1 MSVSLLKDFP
11 CRAKL
16 HKLFS
21 LIEKEFECLYLE
33 NAALQE
39 KLDTLTEKVD
49 RESLGLSHYGE
60 TDAVDGMGSGE
71 KKISSTSAK
80 DKVFSGSGRLKS
92 GTDKLRYQ
100 TTKIMSGLKAA
111 QSAFSV
117 NPVKRYSEHKDGV
130 WEVSHL
136 MSVTSHVLTPPS

>member
-1 MSVSLLKDFP
+1 M
-11 CRAKL
+11 
-16 HKLFS
+16 
-21 LIEKEFECLYLE
+21 IEKEFETLYLE
-33 NAALQE
+33 NVALQE

-60 TDAVDGMGSGE
+60 TDAVDGIGSGE

-92 GTDKLRYQ
+92 RTDKLRYQ

-130 WEVSHL
+130 WEVRMVCSN
-136 MSVTSHVLTPPS
+136 VTQ

>member
-1 MSVSLLKDFP
+1 MIN

-16 HKLFS
+16 HKLFC
-21 LIEKEFECLYLE
+21 LIEKEFETLYIE
-33 NAALQE
+33 NVALQE

-60 TDAVDGMGSGE
+60 TDAVDGAGE

-92 GTDKLRYQ
+92 RTDKLRYQ

-130 WEVSHL
+130 WEVRLVISWQ
-136 MSVTSHVLTPPS
+136 

>member
-1 MSVSLLKDFP
+1 MSESLLKDFP

-49 RESLGLSHYGE
+49 RESLGLDTRLLHPDYQE
-60 TDAVDGMGSGE
+60 TDGGPA
-71 KKISSTSAK
+71 SA
-80 DKVFSGSGRLKS
+80 R
-92 GTDKLRYQ
+92 
-100 TTKIMSGLKAA
+100 
-111 QSAFSV
+111 
-117 NPVKRYSEHKDGV
+117 
-130 WEVSHL
+130 
-136 MSVTSHVLTPPS
+136 

>member
-1 MSVSLLKDFP
+1 MSCELTSDEIC

-49 RESLGLSHYGE
+49 RESLGLDTRLLHPDYQEAEGGP
-60 TDAVDGMGSGE
+60 A
-71 KKISSTSAK
+71 SA
-80 DKVFSGSGRLKS
+80 R
-92 GTDKLRYQ
+92 
-100 TTKIMSGLKAA
+100 
-111 QSAFSV
+111 
-117 NPVKRYSEHKDGV
+117 
-130 WEVSHL
+130 
-136 MSVTSHVLTPPS
+136 

>member
-1 MSVSLLKDFP
+1 MSCELTSDEIC

-49 RESLGLSHYGE
+49 RESLGLDTRLLHPDYQE
-60 TDAVDGMGSGE
+60 TEGGPA
-71 KKISSTSAK
+71 SA
-80 DKVFSGSGRLKS
+80 R
-92 GTDKLRYQ
+92 
-100 TTKIMSGLKAA
+100 
-111 QSAFSV
+111 
-117 NPVKRYSEHKDGV
+117 
-130 WEVSHL
+130 
-136 MSVTSHVLTPPS
+136 